1 MPQTATIRRKGQWRK
16 GQSGNPAG
24 RPPGRHAIAE
34 ALRAELDQ
42 VEAVDA
48 DGNPLTRAEVIA
60 QKAVGMAMDGDLHAI
75 QFVTERLEGKA
86 RVTMQVHERQ
96 PSIEELR
103 QRVIS
108 MIGKDGSG
116 LRRLLGSA
124 LPPVIESRDPGV
136 AG

>member
-1 MPQTATIRRKGQWRK
+1 MPHTSTTWRK

-42 VEAVDA
+42 VELVDA
-48 DGNPLTRAEVIA
+48 DGNQLTRAEVIA
-60 QKAVGMAMDGDLHAI
+60 QKAVDMAMDGDLHAI

-86 RVTMQVHERQ
+86 KVMMQIQEPQ
-96 PSIEELR
+96 PSIEEMR
-103 QRVIS
+103 A
-108 MIGKDGSG
+108 
-116 LRRLLGSA
+116 RLLALLRPDPHKMRRMLESV
-124 LPPVIESRDPGV
+124 LPPVIDSRESGV

>member
-1 MPQTATIRRKGQWRK
+1 MPHTSTTWRK

-42 VEAVDA
+42 VELVDA
-48 DGNPLTRAEVIA
+48 DGNQLTRAEVIA
-60 QKAVGMAMDGDLHAI
+60 QKAVDMAMDGDLHAI

-86 RVTMQVHERQ
+86 KVMMQVQEPQ
-96 PSIEELR
+96 PSIEEMRARLLALLR
-103 QRVIS
+103 QDPHK
-108 MIGKDGSG
+108 M
-116 LRRLLGSA
+116 RRMLEPV
-124 LPPVIESRDPGV
+124 LPPVIDSRESGV